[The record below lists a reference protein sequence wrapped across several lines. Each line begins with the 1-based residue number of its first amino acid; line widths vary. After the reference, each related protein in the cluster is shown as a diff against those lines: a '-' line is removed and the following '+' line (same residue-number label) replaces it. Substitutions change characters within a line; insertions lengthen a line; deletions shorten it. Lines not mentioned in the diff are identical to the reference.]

1 MDRKVIE
8 QFYEHVILPN
18 YHELDAATIRWKD
31 HGRIGSDAWA
41 HYFEDAKGREYVLV
55 FEDFPGDTFLDDGLT
70 HEVVPLDGETSIEFG
85 VKNKEHAQYV
95 PNITGYFT
103 LYRER

>member
-18 YHELDAATIRWKD
+18 YHKLDAATIRWKD
-31 HGRIGSDAWA
+31 HGRIGPDAWV
-41 HYFEDAKGREYVLV
+41 HYFEDTRSREYVIV
-55 FEDFPGDTFLDDGLT
+55 FEDFPGDTFLDDRLT

-85 VKNKEHAQYV
+85 VKSKEHAQYV
-95 PNITGYFT
+95 LNITGYFT
-103 LYRER
+103 LYRKR

>member
-1 MDRKVIE
+1 MV
-8 QFYEHVILPN
+8 
-18 YHELDAATIRWKD
+18 ELDLTL
-31 HGRIGSDAWA
+31 GRIILKIQGVVSMCL
-41 HYFEDAKGREYVLV
+41 FLK
-55 FEDFPGDTFLDDGLT
+55 TFLVIRFLMTDSLT

>member
-1 MDRKVIE
+1 MDHKVIE

-31 HGRIGSDAWA
+31 HGRIGPDAWA
-41 HYFEDAKGREYVLV
+41 HY
-55 FEDFPGDTFLDDGLT
+55 FPGDTFLDDGLT

-85 VKNKEHAQYV
+85 VKNKEHAQYT